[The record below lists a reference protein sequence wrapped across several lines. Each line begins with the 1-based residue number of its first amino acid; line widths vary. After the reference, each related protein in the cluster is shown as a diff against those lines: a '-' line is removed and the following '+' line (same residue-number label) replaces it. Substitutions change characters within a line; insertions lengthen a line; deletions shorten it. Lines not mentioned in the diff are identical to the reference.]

1 VGFVRAVDR
10 LSDALAVLAS
20 LLLIVAALVI
30 TYSIVYRALGHST
43 WWELEFSVYL
53 MVTALF
59 LASPYTLKTKGHV
72 AVDLLAHY
80 LPARTRYA
88 LALTVAVIGMLVC
101 AYLAWVGGWLTYES
115 FVRGERSESTWR
127 PLKWPL
133 YATMPIGLGL
143 TAVQYVAEIL
153 RMRSTPREAEPHTPQ
168 LHGSPGAQRR

>member
-10 LSDALAVLAS
+10 LSDALAVIAS

-30 TYSIVYRALGHST
+30 TYSIIYRALGYST

-80 LPARTRYA
+80 LPARSQYA
-88 LALTVAVIGMLVC
+88 LTLAVAVLGMLVC
-101 AYLAWVGGWLTYES
+101 TYLAWVGGWLTYES
-115 FVRGERSESTWR
+115 FLRGERSESTWR

-133 YATMPIGLGL
+133 YLTMPVGLGL
-143 TAVQYVAEIL
+143 TSVQYVAEII
-153 RMRSTPREAEPHTPQ
+153 RMRSTPRDAAPHTPQ
-168 LHGSPGAQRR
+168 MHASPGAADR